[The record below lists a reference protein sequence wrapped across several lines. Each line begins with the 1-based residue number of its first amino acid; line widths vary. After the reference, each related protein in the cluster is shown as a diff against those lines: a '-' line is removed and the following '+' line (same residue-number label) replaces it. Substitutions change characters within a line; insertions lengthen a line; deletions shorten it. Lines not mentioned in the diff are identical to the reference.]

1 MTSSS
6 FPIFVKEKYL
16 DLYSMYLSIK
26 ATTVVLKQSLLENS
40 PVLNA
45 SAFCGEQCT
54 VNKAQLESVL

>member
-1 MTSSS
+1 M
-6 FPIFVKEKYL
+6 